1 MRLSSPF
8 FTEPRLAWLSRC
20 LSEYRSRLAPLKAGI
35 AAGERHISPVGM
47 LDVPTASLAFGI
59 EGAMPQQVGEGWHGP
74 TVSAAETIQ
83 INLACTRW
91 ARRRSWSLRPNVAQC
106 SPMSLCP
113 ARQAANCPAAS
124 QIGEATTDCSDA
136 VKPSDASGLLMAEK
150 SCRLNAVEP
159 DADGEEFLKGRFF
172 TA

>member
-47 LDVPTASLAFGI
+47 L
-59 EGAMPQQVGEGWHGP
+59 
-74 TVSAAETIQ
+74 
-83 INLACTRW
+83 
-91 ARRRSWSLRPNVAQC
+91 
-106 SPMSLCP
+106 
-113 ARQAANCPAAS
+113 
-124 QIGEATTDCSDA
+124 EATTDCSDA